1 VNPLGLD
8 EPTATALP
16 PAPAPASPTL
26 VVSEPTRPTNP
37 AVARANP
44 TAEYL
49 DIQARSI
56 ADEVV
61 IGSLA
66 IQDPAMFT
74 VASARSGL
82 PNRHEAADP
91 RTLPNDGEDGTGRM
105 SLANATTATGLALT
119 AGTVWWALRAGG
131 LLTSLVVSMPA
142 WRHADLLAVLPDDE
156 DDEDSWDPSDD
167 EQAARDEE
175 AVGQVLDPRFD
186 GVAS

>member
-1 VNPLGLD
+1 LGLD
-8 EPTATALP
+8 EPTTNPLP
-16 PAPAPASPTL
+16 LAPAPASTT
-26 VVSEPTRPTNP
+26 VVAVEPARVSLASATRSAANP
-37 AVARANP
+37 DFLEIAARALG
-44 TAEYL
+44 EE
-49 DIQARSI
+49 IM
-56 ADEVV
+56 V
-61 IGSLA
+61 GSLA
-66 IQDPAMFT
+66 IQDPVLFNLAQ
-74 VASARSGL
+74 VRSGL
-82 PNRHEAADP
+82 PTRHEGGDP
-91 RTLPNDGEDGTGRM
+91 RVLPPEGGDTAGSMN
-105 SLANATTATGLALT
+105 LASAATATGLALT